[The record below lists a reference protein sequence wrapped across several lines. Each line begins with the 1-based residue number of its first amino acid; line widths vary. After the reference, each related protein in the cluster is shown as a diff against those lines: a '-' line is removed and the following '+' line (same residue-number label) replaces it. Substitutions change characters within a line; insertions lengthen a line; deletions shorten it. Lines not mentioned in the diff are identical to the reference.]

1 MLSSTLWRAF
11 TTPVTYVLLA
21 ILISTAVMQVKYVN
35 KALQR
40 FDSTQ
45 VIPVQFVMF
54 TLSVIIGSAILFR
67 DFEKATAGTMIKFVG
82 GCLLTFFG
90 VSLITSGREQHD
102 DEDEPEQEEEEGLV
116 AIGLSENNSFREDS
130 SILNRQSRFQELLAQ
145 TGGDAVPAEQISASR
160 RSSHVSFIEPS
171 RPSRTPRMYSAS
183 SIRVNTSAPPA
194 SELMSATEETPLF
207 PDQWK
212 NPSDELLLD
221 AKHPGIRGS
230 TSSPV
235 LPSEAQTPVASSI
248 KPQNNRSSTHDNFNT
263 HPTLQR
269 TPQPPQVDR
278 PYTPVRQSISRMM
291 QGPLLS
297 PLSGGLSVVI
307 ADSLRRRGN
316 ESPRGNRP
324 IRRTRTAMRGSRPAS
339 ERYSGA
345 VSEETLGTSPL
356 ESGDT
361 TALSQS
367 LQSET
372 TSWSKL
378 TRTRSLSNTLG
389 DLFRGKRQRTQ
400 SNADEEACPSRS

>member
-21 ILISTAVMQVKYVN
+21 ILIGTAVMQVKYVN

-102 DEDEPEQEEEEGLV
+102 EEDEPEQEDEEGLER
-116 AIGLSENNSFREDS
+116 IGLSENNNFSEDS
-130 SILNRQSRFQELLAQ
+130 GHFNGMSKFQGSLAQ
-145 TGGDAVPAEQISASR
+145 AGADASTIDHIPASR
-160 RSSHVSFIEPS
+160 RSSHVSFSDPL
-171 RPSRTPRMYSAS
+171 RPPRTPRMYSAS

-194 SELMSATEETPLF
+194 PDLISATEETPLF

-212 NPSDELLLD
+212 ISPDELLQA
-221 AKHPGIRGS
+221 AKHPGMRGS

-235 LPSEAQTPVASSI
+235 LPSEAQTPVNGSP
-248 KPQNNRSSTHDNFNT
+248 KPQNNRSSTHDNFDT

-269 TPQPPQVDR
+269 TPQPPQADR
-278 PYTPVRQSISRMM
+278 PYTPARHSISRMM

-307 ADSLRRRGN
+307 ADSLRRRGI
-316 ESPRGNRP
+316 ESPIRSRP
-324 IRRTRTAMRGSRPAS
+324 IRRARTTMRGSRPAS
-339 ERYSGA
+339 ERYAGEG
-345 VSEETLGTSPL
+345 SEETLGTTPPGPSDNTL
-356 ESGDT
+356 
-361 TALSQS
+361 LSQS
-367 LQSET
+367 LQPET
-372 TSWSKL
+372 TSWSKV

-389 DLFRGKRQRTQ
+389 DLFRGKRQRTN
-400 SNADEEACPSRS
+400 SNADEEAGPSRP